1 MASKGKLQF
10 KTEIDDKFLE
20 FLVDANEIKMR
31 TLDGTENQESFSS
44 VLKQQSGLQT
54 LLEELRVK
62 FHQRQHEWD
71 LDFAKEQRRIT
82 SYDSDSDN
90 DGHDAINT
98 QRKKTKETVL

>member
-44 VLKQQSGLQT
+44 VLKQQNGL
-54 LLEELRVK
+54 
-62 FHQRQHEWD
+62 
-71 LDFAKEQRRIT
+71 
-82 SYDSDSDN
+82 
-90 DGHDAINT
+90 
-98 QRKKTKETVL
+98 